1 MYTSFETEANKKAFL
16 YTVAICVTLLLLF
29 WLIKWKSVSPT
40 TPVIQDFMEINLGNN
55 DEGLGDVQPL
65 IKGNPT
71 PQADNENTNLAS
83 TSNVVEEKVAAEN
96 NADDNAATISNS
108 AKEKAKTPTKTQNV
122 STEPQKEQKAKLTY
136 NGTNSGVSGNNADED
151 NGYKYQGNNPNGKGD
166 KGDPNGNKDSYG
178 NNPGGNI
185 GQSGPRVTKGNRKIV
200 KAYSFTGELDRATI
214 YAKVKVSP
222 SGQGTFIDFDKGSTS
237 RNPAY
242 AQAIKN
248 YLSHI
253 QFDKTEE
260 ESTVTVQ
267 FIFTVN

>member
-1 MYTSFETEANKKAFL
+1 MYTSYETQANKKAFL
-16 YTVAICVTLLLLF
+16 YTAIICAILLLLF
-29 WLIKWKSVSPT
+29 WLIKFKSVAPT
-40 TPVIQDFMEINLGNN
+40 TPIIQDLMEINLGNE

-71 PQADNENTNLAS
+71 PSENDNYNAAASGSNDNTS
-83 TSNVVEEKVAAEN
+83 ETDD
-96 NADDNAATISNS
+96 NADDNAASLVKPT
-108 AKEKAKTPTKTQNV
+108 KEPNKNPSKTPTAT
-122 STEPQKEQKAKLTY
+122 TEPVKEQKAKLTY
-136 NGTNSGVSGNNADED
+136 NGNNSGANGNNANED

-178 NNPGGNI
+178 TQPGGST
-185 GQSGPRVTKGNRKIV
+185 GGPRVTKGNRKIV
-200 KAYSFTGELDRATI
+200 KAYSFTGELDKATI

-237 RNPAY
+237 RNQSY
-242 AQAIKN
+242 AQAIRN

-253 QFDKTEE
+253 QFDKSEE